1 MTFLRGALGVALL
14 AAPGAALAF
23 GNDDRWES
31 GWGMGIAEAVITR
44 GPGNQIY
51 VTCDDGAMRNAT
63 AISFTL
69 AGDSSKDSSVQ
80 LTFDGGEPEDYS
92 LWDGQIKSDCHAC
105 ASTYDVV
112 IKKLKTHNF
121 VHVKFGNGKAA
132 KFSLNGS
139 AKAIKQCVADF
150 YR

>member
-1 MTFLRGALGVALL
+1 MMTFLRGALGVALL

-63 AISFTL
+63 AISSHLPATAQRTVL
-69 AGDSSKDSSVQ
+69 SS
-80 LTFDGGEPEDYS
+80 
-92 LWDGQIKSDCHAC
+92 
-105 ASTYDVV
+105 
-112 IKKLKTHNF
+112 
-121 VHVKFGNGKAA
+121 
-132 KFSLNGS
+132 
-139 AKAIKQCVADF
+139 
-150 YR
+150 